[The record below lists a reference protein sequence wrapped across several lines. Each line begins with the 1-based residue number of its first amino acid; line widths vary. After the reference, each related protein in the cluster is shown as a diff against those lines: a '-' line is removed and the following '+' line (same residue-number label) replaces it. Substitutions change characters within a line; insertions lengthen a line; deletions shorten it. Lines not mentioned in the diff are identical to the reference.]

1 MGDPVG
7 VAGTAVGVVSLGLQV
22 YGGLKQ
28 YLDDFNSRDERVA
41 KTLAY
46 LEQLKEALDI
56 INAATQSLRT
66 QQQAPADTVLSCL
79 RSCLAEMQ
87 ALQTKMQ
94 EFGPSQQI
102 NLKGKMKEIKK
113 KLEYPFQISVIE
125 EIGKNLERITSQL
138 LLAIHGLELHSH
150 LTTSASVDALG
161 NAMRSQTVILSRVE
175 SGSDTIKK
183 ISNSNSTQLTEINSS
198 VQPLIPMLQSL
209 ESVTEKRLDKFEN
222 QAHTNHSV
230 TATRLEVLESRIE
243 ANAQEVTE
251 VLSILRHIND
261 QKPSISQ
268 EDTAKYLVGT
278 LVSKPSL
285 LRDVHKSYDSRQ
297 DEAESTS
304 NRHTSMSGSSD
315 MALAQAVP
323 MAYNMP
329 CRCRQWRRVDERNTR
344 WYAFCFFSKE
354 KTVRTHHPSC
364 SRYASRI
371 IEHQQTFGVTY
382 YGLRRLLSTAVSV
395 SLSLDYGAGGTSI
408 SPTFRCHHVVDKLQS
423 PPFRMIKLLSNALG
437 FLASE
442 TCHGTLAKTITIS
455 CISWINEAYYKRV
468 ASPLDVTD
476 DGLTLIDYFDEIML
490 IYTETIRDSACSLL
504 AIATL
509 FELGVTVSH
518 QWWLSRLSSPGGV
531 MRDVTG
537 YPLPLVLRK
546 TPDLQYAFSANH
558 IDFLFHGDTIKQ
570 FGEISDIVELDLD
583 SLCTVLLHQDLDGL
597 SQILINK
604 LKHSVRSGQYGPI
617 KSLTELAVRWPV
629 GLKRILE
636 IEPRFFNSNDMK
648 TLFQMVTLDSRA
660 LCVRASGLAAI
671 CSDCNCSEFTELT
684 EILLEHGCPLTEDD
698 IDKFFRCCG
707 EPSEK
712 TVYAILRH
720 LQVWRKRLRD
730 TLDLYLPIGSQDQS
744 TVHESS
750 LLDYEAACAVKKLQA
765 IGLDPY
771 IMFGLT
777 RGDYRLGSSLS
788 RPHSIFH
795 MIDRVD
801 HAQIAFDLGFR
812 DVDALSEKGTPLS
825 QRIILDKYPST
836 SEYWMWLIDHGAD
849 YTRELPWIIEDG
861 AQRLDNTVELPR
873 YSILHSIFRSPGY
886 YHMYSGGDLLGR
898 SVSSILGSP
907 CLPYLA
913 GSSLYDGC
921 SCACLSNSRGCSP
934 VTIFFNQLARA
945 TSSGNFDGFYDVE
958 KAIDAFSSDI
968 DAISWAIDTF
978 SMAIGAFSRAIEHS
992 TLIEA
997 VIRCITFD
1005 RLGIRHTCCASIK
1018 IRDLY
1023 KLPADYGSDFDELR
1037 EEDEDRVNQLNQL
1050 VANFMDQYNA
1060 SDVSITDFI
1069 NGPWAEQILRIKLE
1083 EASQDWTV
1091 EEKSEL
1097 LAIGVL
1103 PKGETV
1109 DAASKSD
1116 SREKIKR
1123 IDEVKHR
1130 AIIRDVSRLKP
1141 EYWPRQFEII
1151 ANGGRSKEES
1161 RMQFYLPRIHTR
1173 TRGRA

>member
-7 VAGTAVGVVSLGLQV
+7 VAGTAVGVVSLGLQL

-28 YLDDFNSRDERVA
+28 YFDDFNSRDERVA
-41 KTLAY
+41 KTLSF

-56 INAATQSLRT
+56 INAATRSLRT
-66 QQQAPADTVLSCL
+66 RQQAPADTVLSCL
-79 RSCLAEMQ
+79 RSCLGEMQ
-87 ALQTKMQ
+87 VLQTKMQ

-102 NLKGKMKEIKK
+102 NLKGKMKEMKK

-125 EIGKNLERITSQL
+125 EIGKNLERIMSQL
-138 LLAIHGLELHSH
+138 LLTIHGLELHSH
-150 LTTSASVDALG
+150 LTTSANIDALG
-161 NAMRSQTVILSRVE
+161 DAIKSQTTILSRIE
-175 SGSDTIKK
+175 SGSDTIHK
-183 ISNSNSTQLTEINSS
+183 ISNSNSAQLTEINSS
-198 VQPLIPMLQSL
+198 VQPLMPMLQSL
-209 ESVTEKRLDKFEN
+209 ESVTEEWLGKIEN
-222 QAHTNHSV
+222 QVHTNHSV
-230 TATRLEVLESRIE
+230 TTTRLDVLESG
-243 ANAQEVTE
+243 VTE

-261 QKPSISQ
+261 QKPSMGQ

-285 LRDVHKSYDSRQ
+285 LRDVHKSYGFRQ
-297 DEAESTS
+297 DGIESTS
-304 NRHTSMSGSSD
+304 NPHTNMSKSSS

-323 MAYNMP
+323 MAYTP

-364 SRYASRI
+364 SRYPSRV

-423 PPFRMIKLLSNALG
+423 PPFRMIKVLSTALG
-437 FLASE
+437 DLASK
-442 TCHGTLAKTITIS
+442 TCDGTLAKTITIG

-490 IYTETIRDSACSLL
+490 IYKESIRDSASSLL

-509 FELGVTVSH
+509 FELGVTVS
-518 QWWLSRLSSPGGV
+518 QQRWSSKLSSPGEV

-558 IDFLFHGDTIKQ
+558 IDFLFHRDTIKQ
-570 FGEISDIVELDLD
+570 FDEISDIVELDLD
-583 SLCTVLLHQDLDGL
+583 SLCTVLLHQDLNGL

-617 KSLTELAVRWPV
+617 KSLMELAVSWPV

-660 LCVRASGLAAI
+660 LCERASGLAAI
-671 CSDCNCSEFTELT
+671 CSDCNCSEFAELT

-698 IDKFFRCCG
+698 MDEFFRHYG

-777 RGDYRLGSSLS
+777 RGDYRLGSSLN

-795 MIDRVD
+795 MIDKVD

-825 QRIILDKYPST
+825 QRIILDEYPST
-836 SEYWMWLIDHGAD
+836 MEYWIWLIDHGAD

-873 YSILHSIFRSPGY
+873 YSILHSIFRPSEY
-886 YHMYSGGDLLGR
+886 YRMYGRDWLDR

-921 SCACLSNSRGCSP
+921 S
-934 VTIFFNQLARA
+934 
-945 TSSGNFDGFYDVE
+945 
-958 KAIDAFSSDI
+958 AIDAFSSDI
-968 DAISWAIDTF
+968 DAISWAIDT
-978 SMAIGAFSRAIEHS
+978 FSRAIEHS

-1005 RLGIRHTCCASIK
+1005 RLGIRHTCCASIN

-1050 VANFMDQYNA
+1050 VANFIDQYNA
-1060 SDVSITDFI
+1060 SNVSLTDFI

-1103 PKGETV
+1103 PKGKTV

-1116 SREKIKR
+1116 SR
-1123 IDEVKHR
+1123 DENKHR
-1130 AIIRDVSRLKP
+1130 GIIRNASRLKP
-1141 EYWPRQFEII
+1141 EYWSRQFEII
-1151 ANGGRSKEES
+1151 ANGGWSKEEA
-1161 RMQFYLPRIHTR
+1161 RRDVYEWPIYYKGL
-1173 TRGRA
+1173 